1 MRPILLA
8 FAAIAILGPAAAAAQ
23 GAGLSVADV
32 IAKSDALE
40 KKGMLAVF
48 SSDVRVIKAE
58 AQRDVDAFAGQL
70 RSAHNA
76 HRPLPACL
84 PQDSSGWK
92 LTFDTEEILKYSFD
106 PAAAARHE
114 LGRRFRRVHEGQIS
128 LPLSAIR
135 RRRARR
141 AGWRTGR
148 WR

>member
-23 GAGLSVADV
+23 GPGLSVADV
-32 IAKSDALE
+32 LAKSDALE

-48 SSDVRVIKAE
+48 SSDLRVIRAE

-92 LTFDTEEILKYSFD
+92 LTFDTEEILKYYRSI
-106 PAAAARHE
+106 PPQ
-114 LGRRFRRVHEGQIS
+114 RRGMSSVEAFAEFMKVKYPCR
-128 LPLSAIR
+128 
-135 RRRARR
+135 
-141 AGWRTGR
+141 
-148 WR
+148 